1 MDTKFSVAV
10 HILILISEAPNPLN
24 SDQIAGSVGTNA
36 SYIRKILSLLK
47 KSGMID
53 SHRGVSG
60 YVLTNTPD
68 QITLLRIY
76 QAVMNE
82 PQIHLLDIHQNP
94 NDACIVGHNIRPV
107 LGNMFRQTEEDV
119 EEKLRKISL
128 TDCIEN
134 MRMYINEN
142 QEKEE
147 EMK

>member
-60 YVLTNTPD
+60 YVLTTTPD
-68 QITLLRIY
+68 RITLLGIY
-76 QAVMNE
+76 QAVMDE
-82 PQIHLLDIHQNP
+82 SQIHLLDIHQNP
-94 NDACIVGHNIRPV
+94 NDQCVVGRHIRPM
-107 LGNMFRQTEEDV
+107 LTGMFEGIEEAFAR
-119 EEKLRKISL
+119 ELSHKTLS
-128 TDCIEN
+128 DCIETIRAEL
-134 MRMYINEN
+134 RMDSE
-142 QEKEE
+142 
-147 EMK
+147 

>member
-1 MDTKFSVAV
+1 MKWQGK
-10 HILILISEAPNPLN
+10 IPEAPNPLN

-60 YVLTNTPD
+60 YVLTTTPD

-76 QAVMNE
+76 QAVMDE

-94 NDACIVGHNIRPV
+94 NDQCVVGRHIRPM
-107 LGNMFRQTEEDV
+107 LTGMFEGIEEAFAR
-119 EEKLRKISL
+119 ELSKKTLA
-128 TDCIEN
+128 DCIEAIRA
-134 MRMYINEN
+134 RMSQNV
-142 QEKEE
+142 
-147 EMK
+147 

>member
-47 KSGMID
+47 KAGMID
-53 SHRGVSG
+53 SHRGASG
-60 YVLTNTPD
+60 YVLTTTPD

-76 QAVMNE
+76 QAVMEE

-94 NDACIVGHNIRPV
+94 NDQCVVGRHIRPM
-107 LGNMFRQTEEDV
+107 LTEMFEGIEESFARELSQRTLADCTRAIRSKMSQTV
-119 EEKLRKISL
+119 
-128 TDCIEN
+128 
-134 MRMYINEN
+134 
-142 QEKEE
+142 
-147 EMK
+147 

>member
-10 HILILISEAPNPLN
+10 HILILISEAPNPLS

-68 QITLLRIY
+68 QITLLGIY
-76 QAVMNE
+76 QAVMDE
-82 PQIHLLDIHQNP
+82 PKIHLLDIHQNP
-94 NDACIVGHNIRPV
+94 NDQCVVGRHIRPM
-107 LGNMFRQTEEDV
+107 LTEMFEGIEESFARELSQRTLADCTRAIRSKMSQTV
-119 EEKLRKISL
+119 
-128 TDCIEN
+128 
-134 MRMYINEN
+134 
-142 QEKEE
+142 
-147 EMK
+147 

>member
-60 YVLTNTPD
+60 YVLTATPD
-68 QITLLRIY
+68 RITLLGIY
-76 QAVMNE
+76 QAVMDE
-82 PQIHLLDIHQNP
+82 SKIHLLDIHQNP
-94 NDACIVGHNIRPV
+94 NDQCVVGHHIRPM
-107 LGNMFRQTEEDV
+107 LTGMFEGIEEAFAR
-119 EEKLRKISL
+119 ELSRKTL
-128 TDCIEN
+128 ADCIEAI
-134 MRMYINEN
+134 RA
-142 QEKEE
+142 
-147 EMK
+147 EMSQTV

>member
-47 KSGMID
+47 KSGMIH

-60 YVLTNTPD
+60 YELTTTPD
-68 QITLLRIY
+68 RITLLAIY
-76 QAVMNE
+76 QSVMVE

-94 NDACIVGHNIRPV
+94 NDQCVVGRHIRPM
-107 LGNMFRQTEEDV
+107 LTEMFEGIEESFARELSQRTLADCTRAIRSKMSQTV
-119 EEKLRKISL
+119 
-128 TDCIEN
+128 
-134 MRMYINEN
+134 
-142 QEKEE
+142 
-147 EMK
+147 